1 MIDYAPE
8 LVKELKTVLPTYAE
22 PVEASGTPV
31 PCITYVE
38 TDRRDLH
45 AVNGLQYSDIQ
56 VRVRVWTTTR
66 ADMSRYADEAET
78 VLRRM
83 GWSVIGG
90 GELATNGRFCRIIT
104 CTATGKEHKTW

>member
-1 MIDYAPE
+1 MIDYAPD
-8 LVKELKTVLPTYAE
+8 LVKGLKTVLPTYAE
-22 PVEASGTPV
+22 PVEAGGTPV
-31 PCITYVE
+31 PCITYAE

-45 AVNGLQYSDIQ
+45 AVNGMQYTDIQ

-90 GELATNGRFCRIIT
+90 GELAANGRFCRIII
-104 CTATGKEHKTW
+104 CESTGLEHKTW